1 MNRLNHNWSEYEIEY
16 LKDNYL
22 KMSNANI
29 ARELQRSE
37 AAIQVKKSV
46 MRLTVRNDRKIQI
59 TEKRNLLFRL
69 REAVRI
75 NRLVYRMKELM
86 LLAENDHNSFRRD
99 KWRDELRRL
108 GEIK

>member
-1 MNRLNHNWSEYEIEY
+1 MNRLNYNWKEHEIDY
-16 LKDNYL
+16 LKENYL
-22 KMSNANI
+22 KMSNEDI
-29 ARELQRSE
+29 ARKLHRSVG
-37 AAIQVKKSV
+37 AIQVKKSV

-75 NRLVYRMKELM
+75 NRLVCRMKELM
-86 LLAENDHNSFRRD
+86 ILAENDHNSFRRD